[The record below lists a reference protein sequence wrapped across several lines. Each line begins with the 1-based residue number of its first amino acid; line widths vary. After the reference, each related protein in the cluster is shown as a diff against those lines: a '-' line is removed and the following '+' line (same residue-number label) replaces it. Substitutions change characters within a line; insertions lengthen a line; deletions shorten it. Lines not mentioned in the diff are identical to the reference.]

1 MRKVWSMRQYALGSW
16 RVMFVIPRGSLYHT
30 RRGCDIET
38 VVKGAI
44 DSIMLTW
51 GNIWIQQVL
60 YNFVDETASH
70 SGRKCHERGS

>member
-1 MRKVWSMRQYALGSW
+1 
-16 RVMFVIPRGSLYHT
+16 MFVIPRGSLYHT
-30 RRGCDIET
+30 RRGYDIET

-60 YNFVDETASH
+60 YNFVGETASH